1 MLKVKPVP
9 EGEDGSRSTKDV
21 SSRDPNIF
29 STKPERS
36 PSGESRVLRREIH
49 QHIKGRGLISSVA
62 LGISDGLVT
71 NIAFLAGFAGAGSII
86 TTIRLAGVAA
96 MIAGGVSM
104 FFGGI
109 LAGRSERDLFAAD
122 ARRET
127 SEIEYE
133 PEEERHELRGYY
145 LRKGLTK
152 EEADMVVERV
162 TSDKQKWLEDILV
175 HELHIHEAV
184 LENPYKMGGAI
195 GLSFLLGAF
204 VPLVPYLI
212 LTTIG
217 SAVYASILLSLAFL
231 FVVGIWKGRIVR
243 KNRLRSA
250 LEMLLVGVI
259 ASMLLY
265 GIGHLLV
272 FA

>member
-1 MLKVKPVP
+1 M
-9 EGEDGSRSTKDV
+9 
-21 SSRDPNIF
+21 
-29 STKPERS
+29 
-36 PSGESRVLRREIH
+36 
-49 QHIKGRGLISSVA
+49 A

-86 TTIRLAGVAA
+86 ATIRLAGVAA
-96 MIAGGVSM
+96 MIAGAVSM

-122 ARRET
+122 SKREA
-127 SEIEYE
+127 SEIESE
-133 PEEERHELRGYY
+133 PDEERQELRGYY

-152 EEADMVVERV
+152 EEADAVVGRITV
-162 TSDKQKWLEDILV
+162 DKQKWLEDILV

-204 VPLVPYLI
+204 VPLIPYLI
-212 LTTIG
+212 FATIG
-217 SAVYASILLSLAFL
+217 SAVYASILLSLLFL
-231 FVVGIWKGRIVR
+231 FVVGLWKGMIVK
-243 KNRLRSA
+243 KNKIRNG

-272 FA
+272 FV